1 MGRARFCGRFDLPK
15 MAPRALPPLSVLP
28 KMAVPRGRVGASLTH
43 FRRAAPPRFRRASRR
58 APQGGWGERG
68 KMADVLDLHEPS
80 GEDFAMDED
89 GDESIHKLKEKA
101 KKRKGRG
108 FGSEEGSRARVRE
121 DYDSVEQDGDEP
133 GPQRSVE
140 GWILFVTGVHEE
152 ATEEDIHDKFA
163 EYGEI
168 KNIHL
173 NLDRRTGYLKG
184 YTLVEYETYK
194 EAQAAMEGLNG
205 QELMGQPVSVD
216 WCFVRGPPK
225 GKRRGGRRRSRSP
238 DRRRR

>member
-1 MGRARFCGRFDLPK
+1 
-15 MAPRALPPLSVLP
+15 MATRALPPRALTKMAAPCGLRRGPDAGPGSGLSPLSVPSPDLGTSLAP
-28 KMAVPRGRVGASLTH
+28 GPPSPPRYRSVRGHLSSLTSLSS
-43 FRRAAPPRFRRASRR
+43 A
-58 APQGGWGERG
+58 
-68 KMADVLDLHEPS
+68 
-80 GEDFAMDED
+80 
-89 GDESIHKLKEKA
+89 ESIHKLKEKA

-205 QELMGQPVSVD
+205 QELMGQPISVD

>member
-1 MGRARFCGRFDLPK
+1 
-15 MAPRALPPLSVLP
+15 
-28 KMAVPRGRVGASLTH
+28 
-43 FRRAAPPRFRRASRR
+43 
-58 APQGGWGERG
+58 
-68 KMADVLDLHEPS
+68 MADVLDLHEAG

-152 ATEEDIHDKFA
+152 ATEEDVHDRFA
-163 EYGEI
+163 EFGEI

-173 NLDRRTGYLKG
+173 NLDRRTGYLKVRRG
-184 YTLVEYETYK
+184 HFWGPPPSSIS
-194 EAQAAMEGLNG
+194 ASRGLNG

>member
-1 MGRARFCGRFDLPK
+1 
-15 MAPRALPPLSVLP
+15 
-28 KMAVPRGRVGASLTH
+28 
-43 FRRAAPPRFRRASRR
+43 
-58 APQGGWGERG
+58 
-68 KMADVLDLHEPS
+68 MADVLDLHEAG

-108 FGSEEGSRARVRE
+108 FGSEGSRARMRE

-205 QELMGQPVSVD
+205 QDLMGQPISVD

-225 GKRRGGRRRSRSP
+225 EEAEDAAEVQIGDVADRSSVVQVFSSRFHLTMQP
-238 DRRRR
+238 WTDRTGVELAVFIFNLLPYMHSI

>member
-1 MGRARFCGRFDLPK
+1 MRPLREEWGRDREGNGTEGGVGLLSDLSLKRLLLQIPVIFATHSFTSG
-15 MAPRALPPLSVLP
+15 AP
-28 KMAVPRGRVGASLTH
+28 
-43 FRRAAPPRFRRASRR
+43 
-58 APQGGWGERG
+58 
-68 KMADVLDLHEPS
+68 
-80 GEDFAMDED
+80 
-89 GDESIHKLKEKA
+89 ESIHKLKEKA

-108 FGSEEGSRARVRE
+108 FGSEEGSRARMRE

-205 QELMGQPVSVD
+205 QDLMGQPISVD